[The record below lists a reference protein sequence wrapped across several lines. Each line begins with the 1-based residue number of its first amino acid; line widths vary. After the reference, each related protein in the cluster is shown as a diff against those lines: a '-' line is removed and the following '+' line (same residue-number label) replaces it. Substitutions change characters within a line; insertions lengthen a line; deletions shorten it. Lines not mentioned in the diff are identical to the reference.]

1 MKGFGEIKRKCI
13 GNIWKRLSKKIFYD
27 DDGVNKMN

>member
-13 GNIWKRLSKKIFYD
+13 GNVWKRLSKKIFYD
-27 DDGVNKMN
+27 DGVNKMN